1 VLEGADAAEA
11 LVDFARRN
19 GVTQIFL
26 ARPPKRSIPWLRR
39 KHPAMKIVELAKDMQ
54 VTVVAERRYATPPA

>member
-1 VLEGADAAEA
+1 
-11 LVDFARRN
+11 
-19 GVTQIFL
+19 VTQIFL